1 MGFFDTISRGWK
13 MSKLSMSVV
22 KKDPELMVYVF
33 LSGLFSLGA
42 MVAIAVPQFLE
53 MGWAMNGDQM
63 SGAYLGFVFGGYMI
77 ITIIVTFFNSA
88 IVCNS
93 HMRLTGGDP
102 KFSDGIKQA
111 FGRIHLI
118 MIWGIIAGTVG
129 LLLKMLSSMRRE
141 AKGGAAVAMMIV
153 EFIGAFAWF
162 VMSFYVIPLMVLEG
176 KGVKESMKE
185 SKQLFFSTWGENVT
199 SGIGIGV
206 ITGIFGL
213 LIAVSTFVL
222 MAVLVD
228 FWYVGLIIGALAM
241 IILIMWSTAA
251 EQVSISALY
260 IYSKSGQMPG
270 LYQESGMASFHLPGS
285 A

>member
-1 MGFFDTISRGWK
+1 
-13 MSKLSMSVV
+13 MSVV

-42 MVAIAVPQFLE
+42 MVAIAIPQFLE
-53 MGWAMNGDQM
+53 MGWAINGDQPT
-63 SGAYLGFVFGGYMI
+63 GAYWGFVFAGYMA

-118 MIWGIIAGTVG
+118 IIWGIIAGTVG
-129 LLLKMLSSMRRE
+129 LLLKMLSSMRRD
-141 AKGGAAVAMMIV
+141 AKGGAAIAMMII
-153 EFIGAFAWF
+153 EIIGAFAWF

-206 ITGIFGL
+206 ISFIFAV
-213 LIAVSTFVL
+213 LIALSTVAL
-222 MAVLVD
+222 MVILTD
-228 FWYVGLIIGALAM
+228 LWYVGLILGALAM
-241 IILIMWSTAA
+241 IILVMWSTAA
-251 EQVSISALY
+251 EQVSVSALY
-260 IYSKSGQMPG
+260 IYSKSGQMPV
-270 LYQESGMASFHLPGS
+270 LFQEGGMTSFHLPGS